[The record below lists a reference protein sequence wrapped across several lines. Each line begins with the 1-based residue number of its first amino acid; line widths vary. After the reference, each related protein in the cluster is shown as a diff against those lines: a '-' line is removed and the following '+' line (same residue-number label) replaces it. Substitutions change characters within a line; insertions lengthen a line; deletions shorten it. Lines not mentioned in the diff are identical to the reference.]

1 VILAEVIRSGFAESR
16 HRGSVVV
23 LGPDGRAVLRAGE
36 TAAAAFP
43 RSANKPMQAVGML
56 SAGLDLEG
64 KLLALA
70 AASHSGEA
78 FHVAGVREI
87 LAGAGLDEAALRCPP
102 ALPLDE
108 QALRQV
114 LREGGDADRVHMN
127 CSGKHAAMLAACAAA
142 RWPAESYLDPDHPLH
157 REIRRTVEHLSGE
170 PVAAVGVDGCGAPL
184 FALSLTGLARAF
196 GTMVRAEPGSAPR
209 RVADAMRAYPDW
221 TSGTH
226 RPESALMEAVPGL
239 LLKSGAEGVMAFAL
253 PSGHAAAIKIED
265 GAARALPAVTVALLR
280 SLGVGAADGAGDT
293 ALDRIASVPVLGG
306 GRAVGHIRPV
316 LPAGP
321 GPARDS

>member
-1 VILAEVIRSGFAESR
+1 MILAEVIRSGFAESR

-23 LGPDGRAVLRAGE
+23 LGPDSHPVLRAGE
-36 TAAAAFP
+36 TTAAAFP
-43 RSANKPMQAVGML
+43 RSANKPMQATGMVR
-56 SAGLDLEG
+56 AGLDLDG

-87 LAGAGLDEAALRCPP
+87 LAGAGLDEGALRCPP

-108 QALRQV
+108 RELQQV
-114 LREGGDADRVHMN
+114 LRTGGDADRVHMN
-127 CSGKHAAMLAACAAA
+127 CSGKHAAMLATCVAAG
-142 RWPAESYLDPDHPLH
+142 WPPGSYLEPGHPLQ
-157 REIRRTVEHLSGE
+157 REIRQTLEQLAAERT
-170 PVAAVGVDGCGAPL
+170 AAVGVDGCGAPL

-221 TSGTH
+221 TSGTR

-239 LLKSGAEGVMAFAL
+239 LLKSGAEGVVAFAL
-253 PSGHAAAIKIED
+253 PDGTAAAAKIDD

-280 SLGVGAADGAGDT
+280 SLGVDTAGGTDVT
-293 ALDRIASVPVLGG
+293 ALDRIADVPVQGG
-306 GRAVGHIRPV
+306 GRPVGHIRPV
-316 LPAGP
+316 LPF
-321 GPARDS
+321 